1 MPRPRIQA
9 GEIGAVQITKLAGG
23 RIRARA
29 RMRDDSGEL
38 RQLKATGDTEEDA
51 RAELRRLAGSL
62 TSGGAGALTG
72 SSTLA
77 EAADAWLVQ
86 ANARADAGSLA
97 HSTLESYESAVRLVL
112 KPVCGAVTL
121 DQLTVGRCDRIIQG
135 IMREGSLSK
144 ARKARA
150 VLGLICGYAVRDD
163 AIPRNPVRDVQRLPM
178 PEKKT
183 SVLSPEQIAAVRD
196 LMHRWR
202 ATGGSGPR
210 PNYRALID
218 GMDIMLGTSARVGEC
233 IGLRRK
239 DVDMTT
245 SPPTLLVDGTIVSTK
260 KQGLHRK
267 DAPKRARQRRRIALP
282 AVAAA
287 AVRSRLVLA
296 GPGADAFLFPTKTGR
311 PMSVSNYER
320 LLRTFVEDN
329 TTELRALGVDVDEF
343 TTHFYRRTTATFV
356 ERAAGITLASRLLGH
371 ANEQITR
378 ASYVVSAVEVD
389 PITIDILD
397 EALGS

>member
-9 GEIGAVQITKLAGG
+9 GEVGAVQITKLAGG
-23 RIRARA
+23 RVRARA
-29 RMRDDSGEL
+29 RMRDDAGDL
-38 RQLKATGDTEEDA
+38 RQLKVTADTEEDA
-51 RAELRRLAGSL
+51 RAELQRAAASL

-77 EAADAWLVQ
+77 EAADAWLVH
-86 ANARADAGSLA
+86 ANGRADSGSLA
-97 HSTLESYESAVRLVL
+97 HSTLESYESAVRLIL

-121 DQLTVGRCDRIIQG
+121 DQLTVGRCDRIVQS
-135 IMREGSLSK
+135 IMRDGSVSR

-183 SVLSPEQIAAVRD
+183 SALTAEQVAAIRD
-196 LMHRWR
+196 LMHAWR

-210 PNYRALID
+210 PNYRALVD
-218 GMDIMLGTSARVGEC
+218 GMAIMLGTSARVGEC

-245 SPPTLLVDGTIVSTK
+245 SPPTVLVDGTIVSTK

-287 AVRSRLVLA
+287 AVRNRLVLA
-296 GPGADAFLFPTKTGR
+296 GPGDEAYLFPTKTGR

-320 LLRTFVEDN
+320 LLRTFVDDN
-329 TTELRALGVDVDEF
+329 AQALTDLGVNVDEF
-343 TTHFYRRTTATFV
+343 TTHVYRRTTATFV

-397 EALGS
+397 EILGS

>member
-1 MPRPRIQA
+1 MPRPRLQA
-9 GEIGAVQITKLAGG
+9 GEIGAMQITKLAGG
-23 RIRARA
+23 RFRARA
-29 RMRDDSGEL
+29 RMREDAGGL
-38 RQLKATGDTEEDA
+38 RQLKVTADTEDGA
-51 RAELRRLAGSL
+51 RAELQRLAGQL
-62 TSGGAGALTG
+62 TSGGAGSLTG

-77 EAADAWLVQ
+77 DAADAWLVQ
-86 ANARADAGSLA
+86 ATARADAGSLA
-97 HSTLESYESAVRLVL
+97 HSTLESYESAVRLIL
-112 KPVCGAVTL
+112 KPMCGAVTL

-163 AIPRNPVRDVQRLPM
+163 AIPRNPIRDVQRLPM

-183 SVLSPEQIAAVRD
+183 SALTSEQVTAIRE
-196 LMHRWR
+196 LMHDWR
-202 ATGGSGPR
+202 ATGGPGPR

-245 SPPTLLVDGTIVSTK
+245 SPATVLVDGTIVSTK
-260 KQGLHRK
+260 RQGLHRK

-282 AVAAA
+282 AMAAT
-287 AVRSRLVLA
+287 AVRSRLALA
-296 GPGADAFLFPTKTGR
+296 GAGEDAFLFPTKTGR

-320 LLRTFVEDN
+320 LLRTFVDDN
-329 TTELRALGVDVDEF
+329 AQALTDLGVDVEEF
-343 TTHFYRRTTATFV
+343 TTHLYRRTTATFV

-397 EALGS
+397 QVLGY

>member
-9 GEIGAVQITKLAGG
+9 GELGAVQVTQLADG
-23 RIRARA
+23 RFRARA
-29 RMRDDSGEL
+29 RMRDDAGEL
-38 RQLKATGDTEEDA
+38 RQLRATADA
-51 RAELRRLAGSL
+51 QHDAVAGLRRMAAQL
-62 TSGGAGALTG
+62 TSNGAGALTG
-72 SSTLA
+72 SSTIA
-77 EAADAWLVQ
+77 EAADAWLIQ
-86 ANARADAGSLA
+86 ATSRAEAGSLA
-97 HSTLESYESAVRLVL
+97 HSTLESYESTVRLVL
-112 KPVCGAVTL
+112 KPACGAITL

-135 IMREGSLSK
+135 IIRDGSLSK
-144 ARKARA
+144 GRKARA
-150 VLGLICGYAVRDD
+150 ALGLICGYAVRDD
-163 AIPRNPVRDVQRLPM
+163 AMPRNPVREVQRLPM

-183 SVLSPEQIAAVRD
+183 SVLTPEQVAGVRD
-196 LMHRWR
+196 LMRRWR
-202 ATGGSGPR
+202 ARGGPGPR
-210 PNYRALID
+210 PNFRALID

-233 IGLRRK
+233 IGLRRR

-245 SPPTLLVDGTIVSTK
+245 SPPTLLVDGTMVSTK

-267 DAPKRARQRRRIALP
+267 NAPKRARQRRRIALP

-287 AVRSRLVLA
+287 AVRSRLALA
-296 GPGADAFLFPTKTGR
+296 EPGEDAFLFPTKTGR

-320 LLRTFVEDN
+320 LLRTFVADN
-329 TTELRALGVDVDEF
+329 TDALIELGVDVEEY
-343 TTHFYRRTTATFV
+343 TTHLYRRTTATFV

-397 EALGS
+397 EVLGS